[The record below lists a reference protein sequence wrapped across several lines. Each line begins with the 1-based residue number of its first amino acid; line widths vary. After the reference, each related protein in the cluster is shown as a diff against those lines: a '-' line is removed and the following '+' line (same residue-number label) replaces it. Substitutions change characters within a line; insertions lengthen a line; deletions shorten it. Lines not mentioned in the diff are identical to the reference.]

1 MQLTVKIRNNY
12 GAEVIYPTCEVGE
25 AFCRI
30 AGTKTLTDQTRL
42 IMKQLGYSFVAKA
55 REVTL

>member
-42 IMKQLGYSFVAKA
+42 IMKQLGYSFVAKVQ
-55 REVTL
+55 EVTL

>member
-1 MQLTVKIRNNY
+1 MELKVIIKNNY
-12 GAEVIYPTCEVGE
+12 GTDAIYPACEVGE

-42 IMKQLGYSFVAKA
+42 IMKQLGYSFVAKVQ
-55 REVTL
+55 EVTL

>member
-1 MQLTVKIRNNY
+1 MELIVKIRNNY
-12 GAEVIYPTCEVGE
+12 GVEAIYPTCEVGE

-42 IMKQLGYSFVAKA
+42 IMKQLGYSFAAKVQ
-55 REVTL
+55 EVTL

>member
-1 MQLTVKIRNNY
+1 MELTVKIRNNY
-12 GAEVIYPTCEVGE
+12 GAQVIYPTCEVGE

-42 IMKQLGYSFVAKA
+42 IMKQLGYSFVAKQQ
-55 REVTL
+55 EVTL

>member
-1 MQLTVKIRNNY
+1 MQLTVQIKNNY

-25 AFCRI
+25 AFAAI

-42 IMKQLGYSFVAKA
+42 IMKQLGYSFVAKVQ
-55 REVTL
+55 EVTL

>member
-1 MQLTVKIRNNY
+1 MQLTVQIKNNY
-12 GAEVIYPTCEVGE
+12 GAEAIYPTCAVGE

-42 IMKQLGYSFVAKA
+42 IMKQLGYSFVAKVQ
-55 REVTL
+55 EVTL

>member
-1 MQLTVKIRNNY
+1 MELIVKVRNNY
-12 GAEVIYPTCEVGE
+12 GTEVIYPTCEVGE

-42 IMKQLGYSFVAKA
+42 IMKQLGYSFVAMVQ
-55 REVTL
+55 EVTL